1 MPLKQS
7 TPTHHRVAKKP
18 LTGLVAA
25 LCLLWGSGA
34 SALTPGPTEDS
45 MFYYQ
50 IGGGE
55 PITAAPNPSVLT
67 APLSLALS
75 AAVNYSC
82 GKFDPTL
89 GIANTLANI
98 AKLKDTLGDAVSG
111 AVSGAVG
118 ALPLYILKRANPD
131 LYDLFQNAL
140 LGAKNVISLATKSCE
155 QMEAQVRAGKNPYDN
170 WATLAVGKSWKAKM
184 GTGGFGSS
192 ATDVAQAQETVNNE
206 DGKNG
211 VDWLGGVSAG
221 GVSQPLI
228 RPIADTA
235 QAGYNLTLNR
245 SVTST
250 APATGA
256 AATTPLAQL
265 WSSPTQARDWLTKV
279 IGDIETTTYTGGP
292 RRGIPGQGLAPEMD
306 ATTATVRTDLINLVS
321 GATAPTLVNLE
332 DISAPGMAITR
343 QVIEAIRALPPSDR
357 GIAVSRLAGEIA
369 MAKTMEKAL
378 MARRLLLTG
387 RMEPNI
393 AGAGETVLDDINRA
407 VTELDS
413 AIENLLFESRV
424 RQEIVSG
431 TVREVL
437 HYDNA
442 RKKRALQAGGVAP
455 TEAHPLVGGAVK

>member
-1 MPLKQS
+1 MPLKQA

-34 SALTPGPTEDS
+34 CALTPGPTEDS

-75 AAVNYSC
+75 GGLNYSC

-89 GIANTLANI
+89 GIANMLNNV
-98 AKLKDTLGDAVSG
+98 AKLKDTLGDTILA
-111 AVSGAVG
+111 AINGAVG
-118 ALPLYILKRANPD
+118 GLPLYILKRANPD
-131 LYDLFQNAL
+131 LYDLLQNAL
-140 LGAKNVISLATKSCE
+140 LGAKGVISLATKSCE
-155 QMEAQVRAGKNPYDN
+155 QMESQVRAGKNPYDD
-170 WATLAVGKSWKAKM
+170 WVTLAVGESWKKKM
-184 GTGGFGSS
+184 GTGGFSS
-192 ATDVAQAQETVNNE
+192 SVTDVATAQEAVNNE

-221 GVSQPLI
+221 GVSQPPI
-228 RPIADTA
+228 RPIGDAT

-250 APATGA
+250 ASATGA
-256 AATTPLAQL
+256 AAATPLAQL
-265 WSSPTQARDWLTKV
+265 WSSPAQARTWLVKV
-279 IGDIETTTYTGGP
+279 IGDIETTTFTGGP
-292 RRGIPGQGLAPEMD
+292 RNSMPGQGLAPEMD
-306 ATTATVRTDLINLVS
+306 ATTATVRSDLINLVS

-332 DISAPGMAITR
+332 TISAPGMAITR

-357 GIAVSRLAGEIA
+357 GIAVSRLSGEIS

-393 AGAGETVLDDINRA
+393 AKADRAQQDINRA

-442 RKKRALQAGGVAP
+442 RKNRARQSGGIPP
-455 TEAHPLVGGAVK
+455 TETHPLVGGAVK

>member
-1 MPLKQS
+1 MPLKQF

-18 LTGLVAA
+18 LTGCVAA

-34 SALTPGPTEDS
+34 CALTAAPTEDS

-55 PITAAPNPSVLT
+55 PITSAPNPSVLT

-75 AAVNYSC
+75 GGLNYSC

-89 GIANTLANI
+89 GIANMLNNV
-98 AKLKDTLGDAVSG
+98 AKLKDTLGDTVLAAING
-111 AVSGAVG
+111 AVAG
-118 ALPLYILKRANPD
+118 LPLYILKRANPD
-131 LYDLFQNAL
+131 LYDLLQNAL
-140 LGAKNVISLATKSCE
+140 LGAKGVISLATKSCE
-155 QMEAQVRAGKNPYDN
+155 QMEAQVRAGKNPYDD
-170 WATLAVGKSWKAKM
+170 WVTLAVGESWKKKM
-184 GTGGFGSS
+184 GTGGFSS
-192 ATDVAQAQETVNNE
+192 STTDVATAQEAVNNE

-221 GVSQPLI
+221 GVSQPPI
-228 RPIADTA
+228 RPIGDAT

-250 APATGA
+250 ASATGA
-256 AATTPLAQL
+256 AAATPLAQL

-292 RRGIPGQGLAPEMD
+292 RKGIPGQGLAPEME
-306 ATTATVRTDLINLVS
+306 ATTATVRSDLINLVS

-369 MAKTMEKAL
+369 IAKTMEKAL

-393 AGAGETVLDDINRA
+393 ASVNRAQEDINRA
-407 VTELDS
+407 VTELDR
-413 AIENLLFESRV
+413 AIEDLLFETRV

-442 RKKRALQAGGVAP
+442 RKKRALQAGGISP
-455 TEAHPLVGGAVK
+455 TETHPLVGGAVK